1 MRDRGRSSS
10 PKTAPRGQSMVE
22 LALLLPVIALIL
34 VGTVDLGRVFFAY
47 TRLTNAVKEGAL
59 YGSYTPNPAPPVRD
73 RAYAEADGRLG
84 TTGAD
89 FVIGAGD
96 VLCYAGL
103 SQQVKSCAQVAK
115 GDTIQVTGRYAFKPL
130 TASIIGI
137 WGNPFWIRKSA
148 RMSITAGFQ
157 CDDDYQQEGQYYGQ
171 YGGYCDGND
180 DDDDGNGN

>member
-1 MRDRGRSSS
+1 MRDRDMPGG

-59 YGSYTPNPAPPVRD
+59 YGAYTPNPAPPVRD
-73 RAYAEADGRLG
+73 RAYAEADRDRGLG
-84 TTGAD
+84 APGTD

-96 VLCYAGL
+96 VLCYDARL
-103 SQQVKSCAQVAK
+103 LRQVKDCAQVAK
-115 GDTIQVTGRYAFKPL
+115 GDTIEVTGRYAFKPL

-137 WGNPFWIRKSA
+137 WGNTFWIRKSA
-148 RMSITAGFQ
+148 RMSIVAGFQ
-157 CDDDYQQEGQYYGQ
+157 CDAGYQQQGQYYGQ
-171 YGGYCDGND
+171 YGGFCGANQ
-180 DDDDGNGN
+180 